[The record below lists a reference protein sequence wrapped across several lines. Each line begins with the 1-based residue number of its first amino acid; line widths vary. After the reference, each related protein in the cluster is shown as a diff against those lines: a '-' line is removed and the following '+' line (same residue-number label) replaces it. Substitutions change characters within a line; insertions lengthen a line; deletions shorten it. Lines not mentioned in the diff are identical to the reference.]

1 MFYQTKNYVLPNK
14 VICFTKQKTDFFIRR
29 AKPKCQTKEKPT
41 KNYVLPNKILTDLN
55 LAYVFVKAVR
65 PLNRKFE
72 SEEDYLNKK
81 IIEEQ
86 KNTRE

>member
-1 MFYQTKNYVLPNK
+1 LW
-14 VICFTKQKTDFFIRR
+14 
-29 AKPKCQTKEKPT
+29 
-41 KNYVLPNKILTDLN
+41 KIHCVFDPYDLN

-72 SEEDYLNKK
+72 SEEDYLKNEK

>member
-1 MFYQTKNYVLPNK
+1 LLNTALKKYLW
-14 VICFTKQKTDFFIRR
+14 
-29 AKPKCQTKEKPT
+29 
-41 KNYVLPNKILTDLN
+41 KIHCVFNPYDLN

-72 SEEDYLNKK
+72 SEEDYLKNEK